1 MKNLVIHISWK
12 KKRKEPAK
20 TRFFSMLQIIISQT
34 VPVCLSLGDV
44 VVRVAAA
51 FIVSLQTVGD
61 PVTTL
66 CCLDTAPR
74 WRAGELTS
82 RAAAWTGCGGWLS
95 SCRTVEQERMM
106 SQSQCV
112 TEH

>member
-1 MKNLVIHISWK
+1 MTDPEKE
-12 KKRKEPAK
+12 KKRKEPAE
-20 TRFFSMLQIIISQT
+20 TRFFSMLQIINSQT

-44 VVRVAAA
+44 VIRVAAA
-51 FIVSLQTVGD
+51 FVLSLQTVGD

-66 CCLDTAPR
+66 HCIDTAPR

-82 RAAAWTGCGGWLS
+82 RAAAWTGCRGWLS
-95 SCRTVEQERMM
+95 SCRTVGQESMM
-106 SQSQCV
+106 SQSV